1 MFRLGPRREDLP
13 IRRPHFRCPHF
24 RRRLFHPRRSR
35 AAIVLRLMLGASCL
49 AVPAVWLLAPDR
61 PARAQETPYAVDL
74 ADVEDEEL
82 RDLIEAS
89 STLIQLADDPPPSPI
104 GLGRRAETD
113 RQRIQ
118 AALRSVGFYSGE
130 VDIDLETDTGGEPAQ
145 VSIGVRPGPRYT
157 FDRLRVTDPDGGEVE
172 GLEVDRSA
180 LGLDAGAAARAAAV
194 VSAEPQLVSQLVGR
208 GYAFA
213 RVTGRDVVVDHADRT
228 MDVTYMVERGP
239 LVRFGETRIE
249 GLEQVDPGLVRNR
262 LAWQPGQRY
271 DPDLLEETRGR
282 IVDIGPFASVS
293 VQLAPEPGPD
303 GVTPVVVTAA
313 ERPRRIIGAGLSF
326 STTDGFG
333 AEAYWGHRNLFGGAE
348 QLRISG
354 FVANVGTDSFS
365 SDVLDETDFG
375 AALEFRKPD
384 FLSVDQTLFA
394 DLELIA
400 ERPEAYDR
408 EAVVASFRLSRELSD
423 ALTVGYGV
431 TVERSRVTEA
441 ERTVTSM
448 LFGLPLLLAWD
459 GTDDLLDPT
468 GGVRTELLTTPW
480 MQAGGADAR
489 FLATR
494 WTTSAY
500 RSLMGDGRLVLAGRL
515 ALGSIVGAEV
525 EEIPADKRFYAGG
538 GGSIRGYGYQE
549 VGPRDAF
556 GDPRGGRSLFEVG
569 AELRW
574 RVTDT
579 IGIVP
584 FVDGGMV
591 FDTALPNFDEEI
603 KWGAGLGLR
612 YYTGFGPLRADVA
625 VPLNREDEDDA
636 WALYLSI
643 GQAF

>member
-1 MFRLGPRREDLP
+1 
-13 IRRPHFRCPHF
+13 
-24 RRRLFHPRRSR
+24 
-35 AAIVLRLMLGASCL
+35 MLGVSCL
-49 AVPAVWLLAPDR
+49 AAAPAVWLLAPDR
-61 PARAQETPYAVDL
+61 PAQAQETPYEVDL
-74 ADVEDEEL
+74 ADIEDDEL

-130 VDIDLETDTGGEPAQ
+130 VGIDIETDTGDGPAQ

-157 FDRLRVTDPDGGEVE
+157 FDRLRVVDPEGGEVAGIE
-172 GLEVDRSA
+172 IDRAA
-180 LGLDAGAAARAAAV
+180 LGLEAGAAARAGDV
-194 VSAEPQLVSQLVGR
+194 VSAEPQLASQLIER
-208 GYAFA
+208 GHAFA
-213 RVTGRDVVVDHADRT
+213 RVADRDVVVDHADRT
-228 MDVTYMVERGP
+228 MDVTFVVERGP

-249 GLEQVDPGLVRNR
+249 GLERVDPGLVRNR
-262 LAWQPGQRY
+262 IAWRPGQRY
-271 DPDLLEETRGR
+271 DPDLLEETRER
-282 IVDIGPFASVS
+282 IVELGPFANVR
-293 VQLAPEPGPD
+293 VELAGEPGPD

-313 ERPRRIIGAGLSF
+313 ERPRRVIGAGFSF
-326 STTDGFG
+326 STTEGFG
-333 AEAYWGHRNLFGGAE
+333 AEAFWGHRNLFGGAE

-354 FVANVGTDSFS
+354 FVADVGTDSFS
-365 SDVLDETDFG
+365 ADVAEETDFG
-375 AALEFRKPD
+375 ATIEFRKPD
-384 FLSVDQTLFA
+384 FLSVDQTLLA
-394 DLELIA
+394 NLEFIT
-400 ERPEAYDR
+400 EQPEAYDR
-408 EAVVASFRLSRELSD
+408 EAVTASLQLSRELSD

-431 TVERSRVTEA
+431 TVERSRITEA
-441 ERTVTSM
+441 ERSVSST
-448 LFGLPLLLAWD
+448 LFGVPLSLAWD
-459 GTDDLLDPT
+459 STDDLLDPT
-468 GGVRTELLTTPW
+468 DGVRTELLTTPW
-480 MQAGGADAR
+480 VQAGGADAR

-500 RSLMGDGRLVLAGRL
+500 RGLMDDGRLVLAGRL
-515 ALGSIVGAEV
+515 ALGSIVGAEA
-525 EEIPADKRFYAGG
+525 EEIPAHRRFYAGG

-591 FDTALPNFDEEI
+591 FDTALPTFDEEI

-625 VPLNREDEDDA
+625 VPLNREEEDDA